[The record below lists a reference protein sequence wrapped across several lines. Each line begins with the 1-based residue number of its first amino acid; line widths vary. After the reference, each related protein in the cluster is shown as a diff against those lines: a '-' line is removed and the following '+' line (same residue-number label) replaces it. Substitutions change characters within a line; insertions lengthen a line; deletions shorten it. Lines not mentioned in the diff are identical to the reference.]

1 MGENDSLR
9 QKNSRIRVNSVCFY
23 KLEGCEGESFH
34 NCIDTPVPQDR
45 SGVTVKSTLFYNR
58 RKA

>member
-45 SGVTVKSTLFYNR
+45 SGVTVKSTYPSILGS
-58 RKA
+58 